1 MRQAVAPTGPT
12 WGCERRRDGGAAR
25 YPSGPRR
32 ANLQVTLRRFRCV
45 QREEPSDDQHR
56 HATRDRISGP
66 RAPIRRRIMATSV
79 RAPVVAAVESATAR
93 ETAEVA
99 AQLAS
104 ELKAPLTFIHV
115 RPRPPASAG
124 SVRSRRQSVR
134 ELFRAHGALGVALP
148 VATRWGVVAQGEI
161 VDGNPVDELVK
172 AATRRKARLLVVGSC
187 ADSSEAFR
195 AVCSRHPQC
204 RLSSRMPARSDVVPT
219 GCSADAR
226 VPGGVAAR
234 AGA

>member
-1 MRQAVAPTGPT
+1 MTSTDTQP
-12 WGCERRRDGGAAR
+12 EI
-25 YPSGPRR
+25 
-32 ANLQVTLRRFRCV
+32 
-45 QREEPSDDQHR
+45 E
-56 HATRDRISGP
+56 ISGP

-104 ELKAPLTFIHV
+104 ELKTPLTFIHV

-134 ELFRAHGALGVALP
+134 ELFRAHGALGVALS

-172 AATRRKARLLVVGSC
+172 AATRRKARLLVVGSRRRRFKR
-187 ADSSEAFR
+187 SVSR
-195 AVCSRHPQC
+195 GVLKTSAVPVVVAH
-204 RLSSRMPARSDVVPT
+204 ARPL
-219 GCSADAR
+219 
-226 VPGGVAAR
+226 
-234 AGA
+234 

>member
-1 MRQAVAPTGPT
+1 MTSTDTQP
-12 WGCERRRDGGAAR
+12 EI
-25 YPSGPRR
+25 
-32 ANLQVTLRRFRCV
+32 
-45 QREEPSDDQHR
+45 E
-56 HATRDRISGP
+56 ISGP
-66 RAPIRRRIMATSV
+66 RAPIRRRITATSV

-148 VATRWGVVAQGEI
+148 VATRWASWRR
-161 VDGNPVDELVK
+161 
-172 AATRRKARLLVVGSC
+172 ARSSTATQSMSSSKPQPGGRLGSSSSDLAG

-226 VPGGVAAR
+226 VPGGIAAR